1 MRKHYL
7 MTRAI
12 GIAILFGLGFW
23 LLDSTIHLFYF
34 GQNLRFMIFERP
46 DTLLDALLLKVSP
59 YMLFVRLSFLVA
71 CVAGGVLARVYVGRH
86 RQSQAALRVEEAAA
100 RESEECYRTLADNA
114 TDMIS
119 RHTLEGV
126 YLYASPACRRMLG
139 YEPDELVGEGAYDF
153 LHSDDLAAIRASQV
167 AILEQPVVHTVRYRM
182 RHKDGSYLWVET
194 ASHALRNAE
203 TGEVEE
209 ILAITRDITERRRE
223 EEALRESEDRLR
235 RVIQDMPVMLNAM
248 DEDGQFMAWNREC
261 ERVTGY
267 SAEEIIG
274 NPRAVEMLYPD
285 PAYRQQV
292 LEEWVERGG
301 DFRNWEMELTGKG
314 GSTRIVSWTNVSDR
328 FLIPGWASW
337 SVGVD
342 VTERVHAEVTRAQ
355 TEKTLRALTSRYE
368 AILAAVPD
376 IIMEVDTDKVYTW
389 ANQAGLGFFGEGVLG
404 KDAAYYFVGEQ
415 DTYGVVQS
423 LFDGDENVVYIESWQ
438 RRRDGEER
446 LLAWWCR
453 VLKDVE
459 GNVTGALS
467 TARDITERKRIE
479 EALRDSESLLNEVGR
494 IAKIGGW
501 EMDLVTRKAKWT
513 RGTYDII
520 EIDYGDPIPGP
531 DEHVD
536 YYLPEYRPMVQ
547 GAMDKLIE
555 QDLPFDFEAKAQTAK
570 GNIRWVRAIG
580 RGVRKDGACIKAF
593 GTIQDVT
600 ERKER
605 EEEYKKL
612 VDGMNDSAYVIDFDA
627 KFVEVNDTAV
637 GFLGYSREE
646 LFSMG
651 PEDIDPLKDAE
662 EIKHLVEGMKAGE
675 KQVFETQHMTK
686 GGDTIP
692 VEVSSSLVSYQGK
705 PAILSIARDITE
717 RKRAAAEVHS
727 LAKFPGENPNP
738 VLRVSADGTILYA
751 NESSQLLLST
761 WERQVGQPLLD
772 EWREFT
778 LNVLNSGSRED
789 AEVED
794 GDRILSLTFA
804 PVMDQGYVNVYGFD
818 ITGRKRAEEELRRH
832 REHLEEL
839 VAARTAELDKRI
851 AESEGLNRAMTNL
864 LEDLQAANCNLEEA
878 TQKLEE
884 ANAELESFAY
894 SVSHDLRAPLRAVD
908 GFSRI
913 LQGEYAP
920 ELSPEA
926 RRYLDLVR
934 DNARQMGQLIDDLLA
949 FSRLSRKPLTKHSVS
964 PADLARQVLEDLRQ
978 EQEGRQVEIIIDD
991 LPTCQADPSLL
1002 KQVYVNLLSNALKY
1016 TRKREVTRIQ
1026 VGYQVQDNQPV
1037 YYVKDN
1043 GVGFDMRYADKL
1055 FGVFQRLH
1063 RAEEYE
1069 GTGVGL
1075 AIVQRIIRRHGGH
1088 IWADA
1093 GVDEGAAFYFT
1104 I

>member
-1 MRKHYL
+1 
-7 MTRAI
+7 
-12 GIAILFGLGFW
+12 
-23 LLDSTIHLFYF
+23 
-34 GQNLRFMIFERP
+34 
-46 DTLLDALLLKVSP
+46 
-59 YMLFVRLSFLVA
+59 
-71 CVAGGVLARVYVGRH
+71 
-86 RQSQAALRVEEAAA
+86 
-100 RESEECYRTLADNA
+100 
-114 TDMIS
+114 
-119 RHTLEGV
+119 
-126 YLYASPACRRMLG
+126 
-139 YEPDELVGEGAYDF
+139 
-153 LHSDDLAAIRASQV
+153 
-167 AILEQPVVHTVRYRM
+167 
-182 RHKDGSYLWVET
+182 
-194 ASHALRNAE
+194 
-203 TGEVEE
+203 
-209 ILAITRDITERRRE
+209 
-223 EEALRESEDRLR
+223 
-235 RVIQDMPVMLNAM
+235 VMLNAM
-248 DEDGQFMAWNREC
+248 DKDGRLVAWNREC

-267 SAEEIIG
+267 SAEEMIG
-274 NPRAVEMLYPD
+274 NPRAVEMLYHD

-292 LEEWVERGG
+292 LEEWADRGG
-301 DFRNWEMELTGKG
+301 DFRNWEMELTGKD
-314 GSTRIVSWTNVSDR
+314 GSTRIVSWTNVSDH
-328 FLIPGWASW
+328 FFIPGWTSW

-342 VTERVHAEVTRAQ
+342 MTERVQAEVTRAQ

-389 ANQAGLGFFGEGVLG
+389 ANQAGLDFFGEGVLG
-404 KDAAYYFVGEQ
+404 KEAAYYFMGEQ

-423 LFDGDENVVYIESWQ
+423 LFEGDENVVYIESWQ

-459 GNVTGALS
+459 GNVAGALS
-467 TARDITERKRIE
+467 TARDI
-479 EALRDSESLLNEVGR
+479 
-494 IAKIGGW
+494 
-501 EMDLVTRKAKWT
+501 
-513 RGTYDII
+513 
-520 EIDYGDPIPGP
+520 
-531 DEHVD
+531 
-536 YYLPEYRPMVQ
+536 
-547 GAMDKLIE
+547 
-555 QDLPFDFEAKAQTAK
+555 
-570 GNIRWVRAIG
+570 
-580 RGVRKDGACIKAF
+580 
-593 GTIQDVT
+593 T

-612 VDGMNDSAYVIDFDA
+612 VDGMNDSAYVIDFNA

-637 GFLGYSREE
+637 EFLGYPREE
-646 LFSMG
+646 LLSMG

-662 EIKHLVEGMKAGE
+662 EISRLVEGMKADE
-675 KQVFETQHMTK
+675 TQVFETQHMTK
-686 GGDTIP
+686 GGDMIP
-692 VEVSSSLVSYQGK
+692 VEVSSSLVSYQGE
-705 PAILSIARDITE
+705 PVILSIARDITE
-717 RKRAAAEVHS
+717 RKRAAAEVRS
-727 LAKFPGENPNP
+727 LARFPGENPNP

-761 WERQVGQPLLD
+761 WECQVGQPLPD
-772 EWREFT
+772 EWRDFT
-778 LNVLNSGSRED
+778 LNVLDSGSREE
-789 AEVED
+789 AEVEG
-794 GDRILSLTFA
+794 GDHILSLTFS
-804 PVMDQGYVNVYGFD
+804 PVADQGYVNVYGFD

-864 LEDLQAANCNLEEA
+864 LEDLQATNRNLEEA
-878 TQKLEE
+878 TRKLEE

-913 LQGEYAP
+913 LQGEYAS

-926 RRYLDLVR
+926 RHYLDLVQE
-934 DNARQMGQLIDDLLA
+934 NACQMGQLIDDLLA

-964 PADLARQVLEDLRQ
+964 PADLVRQVLEDLWQ

-991 LPTCQADPSLL
+991 LPACQADPSLL

-1026 VGYQVQDNQPV
+1026 VGYQMQDNQPV

-1088 IWADA
+1088 VWVDA

>member
-1 MRKHYL
+1 MRKHYP
-7 MTRAI
+7 MMRAI
-12 GIAILFGLGFW
+12 GVATLFGLGFW
-23 LLDSTIHLFYF
+23 LLDGTVHLLYF
-34 GQNLRFMIFERP
+34 GQNLRFMMFERP
-46 DTLLDALLLKVSP
+46 DTLLDALLLRVSP
-59 YMLFVRLSFLVA
+59 HMLFTRLSFLVA
-71 CVAGGVLARVYVGRH
+71 CVTGGVLAGIYISRH

-100 RESEECYRTLADNA
+100 RGSEERYRTLADNA

-139 YEPDELVGEGAYDF
+139 YEPDELVGQGVYDF
-153 LHSDDLAAIRASQV
+153 FHSDDLAAIRASHV
-167 AILEQPVVHTVRYRM
+167 AILEQPMVRTVRYRM

-194 ASHALRNAE
+194 ASHALRNGE
-203 TGEVEE
+203 TGEIDE

-223 EEALRESEDRLR
+223 EEALRESEERLR
-235 RVIQDMPVMLNAM
+235 RVIQDMPVMLDAM
-248 DEDGQFMAWNREC
+248 DKDGQFVAWNREC

-285 PAYRQQV
+285 PAYRQQM
-292 LEEWVERGG
+292 LEEWAERGG
-301 DFRNWEMELTGKG
+301 DFRNWEIELTGKG
-314 GSTRIVSWTNVSDR
+314 GSTRIVSWTNASDR
-328 FLIPGWASW
+328 FLIPGWSSW

-342 VTERVHAEVTRAQ
+342 VTERVQAEMTRAQ

-368 AILAAVPD
+368 AILAAIPD

-389 ANQAGLGFFGEGVLG
+389 ANRAGLDFFGEGVLG
-404 KDAAYYFVGEQ
+404 KEAAYYFVGEQ

-467 TARDITERKRIE
+467 TARDITERKRME

-513 RGTYDII
+513 RGTYDIA

-536 YYLPEYRPMVQ
+536 YYLPEYRPIVQ
-547 GAMDKLIE
+547 DAMDKLIE
-555 QDLPFDFEAKAQTAK
+555 QDLPFDFEARLQTAK

-580 RGVRKDGACIKAF
+580 QGVRKDGVCIKAF
-593 GTIQDVT
+593 GTIQDV
-600 ERKER
+600 
-605 EEEYKKL
+605 
-612 VDGMNDSAYVIDFDA
+612 
-627 KFVEVNDTAV
+627 
-637 GFLGYSREE
+637 
-646 LFSMG
+646 
-651 PEDIDPLKDAE
+651 
-662 EIKHLVEGMKAGE
+662 
-675 KQVFETQHMTK
+675 
-686 GGDTIP
+686 
-692 VEVSSSLVSYQGK
+692 
-705 PAILSIARDITE
+705 TE

-761 WERQVGQPLLD
+761 WERQVGQPLPD

-778 LNVLNSGSRED
+778 LNVLDSGSRED

-804 PVMDQGYVNVYGFD
+804 PVVDQEYVNVYGFD
-818 ITGRKRAEEELRRH
+818 ITGRKRAEKELRRH

-864 LEDLQAANCNLEEA
+864 LEDLQAANRNLEET

-884 ANAELESFAY
+884 ANKELESFAY

-926 RRYLDLVR
+926 RHYLDLVQ
-934 DNARQMGQLIDDLLA
+934 DNACQMGQLIDDLLA
-949 FSRLSRKPLTKHSVS
+949 FSRLSRKPLAKHSVS
-964 PADLARQVLEDLRQ
+964 PADLVHQVLEDLWQ
-978 EQEGRQVEIIIDD
+978 EQEDRQVEIIIDD
-991 LPTCQADPSLL
+991 LPVCQADPSLL

-1016 TRKREVTRIQ
+1016 TRKRGVARIQ

-1043 GVGFDMRYADKL
+1043 GIGFDMRYADKL

-1093 GVDEGAAFYFT
+1093 GVDKGAAFYFT

>member
-1 MRKHYL
+1 MRKHYR
-7 MTRAI
+7 MMHAI

-23 LLDSTIHLFYF
+23 LLDSIIHLFYF
-34 GQNLRFMIFERP
+34 GQNLRFTMFERP
-46 DTLLDALLLKVSP
+46 DTLLDALLLRVSP
-59 YMLFVRLSFLVA
+59 HMLFARLSFLVA
-71 CVAGGVLARVYVGRH
+71 CIAGGVLAGVYVSRH
-86 RQSQAALRVEEAAA
+86 GTSQPALRIEEAAA
-100 RESEECYRTLADNA
+100 WESEERYRTLADNA

-126 YLYASPACRRMLG
+126 YLYASPACQRMLG
-139 YEPDELVGEGAYDF
+139 YEPDELVGQGVYDSV
-153 LHSDDLAAIRASQV
+153 HSDDLTAIQASRV

-203 TGEVEE
+203 TGEVGE

-223 EEALRESEDRLR
+223 EEALRESENRLR

-248 DEDGQFMAWNREC
+248 DKDGRLVAWNREC

-267 SAEEIIG
+267 SAEEMIG

-292 LEEWVERGG
+292 LEEWADRGG
-301 DFRNWEMELTGKG
+301 DFRNWEMELTGKD
-314 GSTRIVSWTNVSDR
+314 GSTRIVSWTNVSDH
-328 FLIPGWASW
+328 FFIPGWTSW

-342 VTERVHAEVTRAQ
+342 MTERVQAEVTRAQ

-389 ANQAGLGFFGEGVLG
+389 ANQAGLDFFGEGVLG
-404 KDAAYYFVGEQ
+404 KEAAYYFMGEQ

-423 LFDGDENVVYIESWQ
+423 LFEGDENVVYIESWQ

-459 GNVTGALS
+459 GNVAGALS
-467 TARDITERKRIE
+467 TARDI
-479 EALRDSESLLNEVGR
+479 
-494 IAKIGGW
+494 
-501 EMDLVTRKAKWT
+501 
-513 RGTYDII
+513 
-520 EIDYGDPIPGP
+520 
-531 DEHVD
+531 
-536 YYLPEYRPMVQ
+536 
-547 GAMDKLIE
+547 
-555 QDLPFDFEAKAQTAK
+555 
-570 GNIRWVRAIG
+570 
-580 RGVRKDGACIKAF
+580 
-593 GTIQDVT
+593 T

-612 VDGMNDSAYVIDFDA
+612 VDGMNDSAYVIDFNA

-637 GFLGYSREE
+637 EFLGYPREE
-646 LFSMG
+646 LLSMG

-662 EIKHLVEGMKAGE
+662 EISRLVEGMKADE
-675 KQVFETQHMTK
+675 TQVFETQHMTK
-686 GGDTIP
+686 GGDMIP
-692 VEVSSSLVSYQGK
+692 VEVSSSLVSYQGE
-705 PAILSIARDITE
+705 PVILSIARDITE
-717 RKRAAAEVHS
+717 RKRAAAEVRS
-727 LAKFPGENPNP
+727 LARFPGENPNP

-761 WERQVGQPLLD
+761 WECQVGQPLPD
-772 EWREFT
+772 EWRDFT
-778 LNVLNSGSRED
+778 LNVLDSGSREE
-789 AEVED
+789 AEVEG
-794 GDRILSLTFA
+794 GDHILSLTFS
-804 PVMDQGYVNVYGFD
+804 PVADQGYVNVYGFD

-864 LEDLQAANCNLEEA
+864 LEDLQATNRNLEEA
-878 TQKLEE
+878 TRKLEE

-913 LQGEYAP
+913 LQGEYAS

-926 RRYLDLVR
+926 RHYLDLVQE
-934 DNARQMGQLIDDLLA
+934 NACQMGQLIDDLLA

-964 PADLARQVLEDLRQ
+964 PADRVRQVLEDLWQ

-991 LPTCQADPSLL
+991 LPACQADPSLL

-1026 VGYQVQDNQPV
+1026 VGYQMQDNQPV

-1088 IWADA
+1088 VWVDA